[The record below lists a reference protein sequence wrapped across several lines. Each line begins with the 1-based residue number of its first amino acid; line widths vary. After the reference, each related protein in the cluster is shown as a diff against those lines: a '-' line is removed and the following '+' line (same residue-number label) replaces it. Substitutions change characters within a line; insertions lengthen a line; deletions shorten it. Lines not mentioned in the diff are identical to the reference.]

1 MSNQEWLVCRGPL
14 KPGQYVFSY
23 LKDAASFTNSM
34 DALKWV
40 MEDVQGFIDFYRT
53 YGTPTKKQPLS
64 YNVYE
69 DGHLKH
75 VLNFGMDGKLL
86 NV

>member
-23 LKDAASFTNSM
+23 LKDAARFTNSM

-53 YGTPTKKQPLS
+53 YGAPTKKQPLS

-69 DGHLKH
+69 DGRLKH

-86 NV
+86 NI